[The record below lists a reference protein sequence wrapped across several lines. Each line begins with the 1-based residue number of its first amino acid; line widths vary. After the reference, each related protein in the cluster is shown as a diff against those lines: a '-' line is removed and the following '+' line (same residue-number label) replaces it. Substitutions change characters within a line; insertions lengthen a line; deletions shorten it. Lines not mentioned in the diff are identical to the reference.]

1 MKENRI
7 VIIDDHAVFI
17 QGLSLLIDN
26 EKDLQVAGTATNF
39 FDGEK
44 LVEEIQPDLVIVDL
58 NLGDKDGLDLI
69 KILTEKNPKI
79 KILVLSMMQERYYT
93 ERSLA
98 AGAKGFVM
106 KDAVADTVITAIR
119 TVLEGKIWLSPSEK
133 ERYLDTMFQKPS
145 QTVSKNPIEDLSN
158 RQLQILRMM
167 GSGHGTVEIANI
179 LSISTKTVEAHKEQL
194 KKKLNCN
201 TAQELLRLAISCN
214 KEMSQ
219 K

>member
-44 LVEEIQPDLVIVDL
+44 LVEEVKPDLVIVDL

>member
-44 LVEEIQPDLVIVDL
+44 LVEEVKPDLVIVDL

-133 ERYLDTMFQKPS
+133 ERYLDTMFQK
-145 QTVSKNPIEDLSN
+145 
-158 RQLQILRMM
+158 
-167 GSGHGTVEIANI
+167 H
-179 LSISTKTVEAHKEQL
+179 L
-194 KKKLNCN
+194 KLFLKIPLKIYLTDSSRFCV
-201 TAQELLRLAISCN
+201 
-214 KEMSQ
+214 
-219 K
+219 

>member
-1 MKENRI
+1 MKENSI

-26 EKDLQVAGTATNF
+26 EKDLRVAGTATNF

-58 NLGDKDGLDLI
+58 NLGDKDGLELI
-69 KILTEKNPKI
+69 EILTQKFPKI
-79 KILVLSMMQERYYT
+79 KILVLSMMQERYYA

-106 KDAVADTVITAIR
+106 KDAVADTVITAIK
-119 TVLEGKIWLSPSEK
+119 TVLDGKIWLSPNEK
-133 ERYLDTMFQKPS
+133 ERYFDSMFQKPS
-145 QTVSKNPIEDLSN
+145 QNTNKNPIEELSN

-167 GSGHGTVEIANI
+167 GSGHGTIEIANI
-179 LSISTKTVEAHKEQL
+179 LSISSKTVEAHKEQL

-201 TAQELLRLAISCN
+201 TAQELLRLAISWN
-214 KEMSQ
+214 KDISQ
-219 K
+219 T

>member
-1 MKENRI
+1 
-7 VIIDDHAVFI
+7 
-17 QGLSLLIDN
+17 
-26 EKDLQVAGTATNF
+26 
-39 FDGEK
+39 
-44 LVEEIQPDLVIVDL
+44 
-58 NLGDKDGLDLI
+58 
-69 KILTEKNPKI
+69 
-79 KILVLSMMQERYYT
+79 MMQERYYT

>member
-44 LVEEIQPDLVIVDL
+44 LVEEIKPDLVIVDL